1 MSVFRL
7 ENVHKRYGNGVQAL
21 RGVSLSVE
29 SGEMLFLTGPSGAGK
44 TTLLRLI
51 AALERPTS
59 GRIEVQGQDITRI
72 PRRAVPYLRR
82 NLGLVLQD
90 QRLLFDR
97 NVLENVIIALAVT
110 GSRRG
115 EAVERAHAALE
126 KVGLR
131 ERATSNPMAL
141 SAGEQQRVC
150 VARALVARPSLLL
163 ADEPTANVDEANAVR
178 ILETFRAF
186 NAVGVAVIVAS
197 HDASLVGRYGSR
209 VVRLDAGVIVE

>member
-150 VARALVARPSLLL
+150 VARAVVARPSLLL

-186 NAVGVAVIVAS
+186 SAVGVAVIVAS

>member
-115 EAVERAHAALE
+115 EALERAHAALE

-186 NAVGVAVIVAS
+186 SAVGVAVIVAS